1 MSKNNN
7 YKINNVSVTTNG
19 RNELYFDVEWD
30 GKDSSDCIELRLWE
44 DGKEYCLE
52 VCAYPSPNQRIVVK
66 DFAFRKN
73 WDNKKI
79 NKQTIYVELGVAE
92 YSQDDNLEK
101 WDSLA
106 DYEPIELNI
115 YYESHLFRKN
125 VIELR

>member
-44 DGKEYCLE
+44 DGKEDCLE

-66 DFAFRKN
+66 DFAFLKN

-92 YSQDDNLEK
+92 YSQDGNLEQ

>member
-7 YKINNVSVTTNG
+7 YKINNVTVTTNG
-19 RNELYFDVEWD
+19 RNELYFDVEW
-30 GKDSSDCIELRLWE
+30 

-66 DFAFRKN
+66 DFAFLKN